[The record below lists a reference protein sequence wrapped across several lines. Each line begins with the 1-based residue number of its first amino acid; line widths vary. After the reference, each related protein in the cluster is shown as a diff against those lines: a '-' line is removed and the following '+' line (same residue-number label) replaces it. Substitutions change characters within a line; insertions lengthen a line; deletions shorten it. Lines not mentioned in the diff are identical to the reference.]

1 MKKQQFIDMQ
11 EQGTSTIP
19 NLLLTHYKQLGLNET
34 ELILLLKIK
43 MHLEKG
49 SYFPTPNQLQEGMS
63 ISVEE
68 CTNRLRMFIQKGFL
82 FIEECEDQNG
92 IKFEKYSLQPL
103 WGKLYEYI
111 QLAQNQTQER
121 KAEGE
126 QKSLYTIFEE
136 EFAKPLSPLECE
148 TLAIWQDQD
157 QHDAQLI
164 KHALKEAVLSGKLSF
179 RYIDRILFEWKKNGL
194 KTVEQAKIHSQKFR
208 RVQAKQNE
216 PQKEYKRQVPF
227 YNWLEQ

>member
-11 EQGTSTIP
+11 ELGISSIP
-19 NLLLTHYKQLGLNET
+19 NLLLTHYRQLELNET

-49 SYFPTPNQLQEGMS
+49 SYFPTPFELQSGMS
-63 ISVEE
+63 ISAEE
-68 CTNRLRMFIQKGFL
+68 CTSCLRMFIQKGFL
-82 FIEECEDQNG
+82 FIEECEDHNG

-103 WGKLYEYI
+103 WAKLYDYM
-111 QLAQNQTQER
+111 QHSQNETQER
-121 KAEGE
+121 TSEKE

-136 EFAKPLSPLECE
+136 EFGRPLSPLECE

-157 QHDAQLI
+157 QHDAILI

-179 RYIDRILFEWKKNGL
+179 RYIDRILFEWKKNGF
-194 KTVEQAKIHSQKFR
+194 KTVEQAKAHSQKFR
-208 RVQAKQNE
+208 RVQTKQND
-216 PQKEYKRQVPF
+216 PQKEYTRQVPF

>member
-11 EQGTSTIP
+11 ELGISSIP
-19 NLLLTHYKQLGLNET
+19 NLLLTHYRQLGLNET

-49 SYFPTPNQLQEGMS
+49 SYFPTPFELQSGMS
-63 ISVEE
+63 ISAEE
-68 CTNRLRMFIQKGFL
+68 CTSCLRMFIQKGFL
-82 FIEECEDQNG
+82 FIEECEDHNG

-103 WGKLYEYI
+103 WAKLYDYM
-111 QLAQNQTQER
+111 QHSQNETQER
-121 KAEGE
+121 TSERE

-136 EFAKPLSPLECE
+136 EFGRPLSPLECE

-157 QHDAQLI
+157 QHDAILI

-179 RYIDRILFEWKKNGL
+179 RYIDRILFEWKKNGF
-194 KTVEQAKIHSQKFR
+194 KTVEQANAHSQKFR
-208 RVQAKQNE
+208 RVQTKQNE
-216 PQKEYKRQVPF
+216 PQKEYTRQVPF

>member
-11 EQGTSTIP
+11 ELGISSIP
-19 NLLLTHYKQLGLNET
+19 NLLLTHYRQLGLNET

-49 SYFPTPNQLQEGMS
+49 SYFPTPFELQSGMS
-63 ISVEE
+63 ISAEE
-68 CTNRLRMFIQKGFL
+68 CTSCLRMFIQKGFL
-82 FIEECEDQNG
+82 FIEECEDHNG

-103 WGKLYEYI
+103 WAKLYDYM
-111 QLAQNQTQER
+111 QHSQNETQER
-121 KAEGE
+121 TSERE
-126 QKSLYTIFEE
+126 QKSLYTTFEE
-136 EFAKPLSPLECE
+136 EFGRPLSPLECE

-157 QHDAQLI
+157 QHDAILI

-179 RYIDRILFEWKKNGL
+179 RYIDRILFEWKKNGF
-194 KTVEQAKIHSQKFR
+194 KTVEQAKAHSQKFR
-208 RVQAKQNE
+208 RVQTKQND
-216 PQKEYKRQVPF
+216 PQKEYTRQVPF

>member
-111 QLAQNQTQER
+111 QLAQNQTKER

-126 QKSLYTIFEE
+126 QKAFIPFLRKSSQGRYRLWSV
-136 EFAKPLSPLECE
+136 KR
-148 TLAIWQDQD
+148 WR
-157 QHDAQLI
+157 
-164 KHALKEAVLSGKLSF
+164 SG
-179 RYIDRILFEWKKNGL
+179 RTRISMTHN
-194 KTVEQAKIHSQKFR
+194 
-208 RVQAKQNE
+208 
-216 PQKEYKRQVPF
+216 
-227 YNWLEQ
+227 

>member
-103 WGKLYEYI
+103 WGNCTSIFSLHRIK
-111 QLAQNQTQER
+111 QR
-121 KAEGE
+121 KEK
-126 QKSLYTIFEE
+126 QKGNK
-136 EFAKPLSPLECE
+136 KPLY
-148 TLAIWQDQD
+148 
-157 QHDAQLI
+157 H
-164 KHALKEAVLSGKLSF
+164 F
-179 RYIDRILFEWKKNGL
+179 
-194 KTVEQAKIHSQKFR
+194 
-208 RVQAKQNE
+208 
-216 PQKEYKRQVPF
+216 
-227 YNWLEQ
+227 

>member
-11 EQGTSTIP
+11 ELGISSMP
-19 NLLLTHYKQLGLNET
+19 NLLLTHYRQLGLNET

-49 SYFPTPNQLQEGMS
+49 SYFPTPFELQSGMS
-63 ISVEE
+63 ISAEE
-68 CTNRLRMFIQKGFL
+68 CTSCLRMFIQKGFL
-82 FIEECEDQNG
+82 FIEECEDHNG

-103 WGKLYEYI
+103 WAKLYDYM
-111 QLAQNQTQER
+111 QHSQNETQER
-121 KAEGE
+121 TSERE

-136 EFAKPLSPLECE
+136 EFGRPLSPLECE

-157 QHDAQLI
+157 QHDAILI

-179 RYIDRILFEWKKNGL
+179 RYIDRILFEWKKNGF
-194 KTVEQAKIHSQKFR
+194 KTVEQAKAHSQKFR
-208 RVQAKQNE
+208 RVQTKQND
-216 PQKEYKRQVPF
+216 PQKEYTRQVPF

>member
-68 CTNRLRMFIQKGFL
+68 
-82 FIEECEDQNG
+82 
-92 IKFEKYSLQPL
+92 
-103 WGKLYEYI
+103 
-111 QLAQNQTQER
+111 
-121 KAEGE
+121 
-126 QKSLYTIFEE
+126 
-136 EFAKPLSPLECE
+136 
-148 TLAIWQDQD
+148 
-157 QHDAQLI
+157 
-164 KHALKEAVLSGKLSF
+164 
-179 RYIDRILFEWKKNGL
+179 
-194 KTVEQAKIHSQKFR
+194 
-208 RVQAKQNE
+208 
-216 PQKEYKRQVPF
+216 
-227 YNWLEQ
+227 

>member
-11 EQGTSTIP
+11 ELGISSIP
-19 NLLLTHYKQLGLNET
+19 NLLLTHYRQLGLNET

-49 SYFPTPNQLQEGMS
+49 SYFPTPFELQSGMS
-63 ISVEE
+63 ISAEE
-68 CTNRLRMFIQKGFL
+68 CTSCLRMFIQKGFL
-82 FIEECEDQNG
+82 FIEECEDHNG
-92 IKFEKYSLQPL
+92 IKFEKYSLRPL
-103 WGKLYEYI
+103 WAKLYDYM
-111 QLAQNQTQER
+111 QDSQNETQER
-121 KAEGE
+121 TSERE

-136 EFAKPLSPLECE
+136 EFGRPLSPLECE

-157 QHDAQLI
+157 QHDAILI

-179 RYIDRILFEWKKNGL
+179 RYIDRILFEWKKNGF
-194 KTVEQAKIHSQKFR
+194 KTVEQAKAHSQKFR
-208 RVQAKQNE
+208 RVQTKQND
-216 PQKEYKRQVPF
+216 PQKEYTRQVPF

>member
-1 MKKQQFIDMQ
+1 MKKHQFIDMQ

-111 QLAQNQTQER
+111 QLAQTQTQER

-136 EFAKPLSPLECE
+136 EFARPLSPLECE

-164 KHALKEAVLSGKLSF
+164 KHALKKLYSQGNSASATLTGFCLSG
-179 RYIDRILFEWKKNGL
+179 R
-194 KTVEQAKIHSQKFR
+194 KTG
-208 RVQAKQNE
+208 
-216 PQKEYKRQVPF
+216 
-227 YNWLEQ
+227 

>member
-11 EQGTSTIP
+11 ELGTSSIP
-19 NLLLTHYKQLGLNET
+19 NLLLTNYQQLGLNET
-34 ELILLLKIK
+34 ELVLLLKIK

-49 SYFPTPNQLQEGMS
+49 SFFPTPSELQAGMS

-82 FIEECEDQNG
+82 FIEECEDANG
-92 IKFEKYSLQPL
+92 IKYEKYSLQPL
-103 WGKLYEYI
+103 WGKLYEFI

-121 KAEGE
+121 KTDGD
-126 QKSLYTIFEE
+126 QKSLYSIFEE
-136 EFAKPLSPLECE
+136 EFARPLSPLECE

-157 QHDAQLI
+157 QHDAVMI

-194 KTVEQAKIHSQKFR
+194 KTVEQAKAHSQKFR
-208 RVQAKQNE
+208 RVQTRQNE
-216 PQKEYKRQVPF
+216 PQKEYTRQVPF